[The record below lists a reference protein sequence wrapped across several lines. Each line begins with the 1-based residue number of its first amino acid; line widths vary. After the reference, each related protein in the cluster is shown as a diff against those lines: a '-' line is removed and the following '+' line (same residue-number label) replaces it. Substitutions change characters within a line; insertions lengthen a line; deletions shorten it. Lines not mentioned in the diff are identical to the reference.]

1 MAKKKEAIE
10 TVEAKAFTEPNV
22 TSRININT
30 NQDDLI
36 SLVVEERSEQ
46 LETLIR
52 LQEKKIERAEEAIN
66 DVIHNYYENYRKN
79 IRKSAEYKAVEDTI
93 TKLGL
98 TTSENCCDEKPNY
111 LRKIC
116 YDLSKNDVLYKC
128 SSIDDA
134 EETKNVLASF
144 KRYTTSQCLRACID
158 KSANVNLEA
167 SNTCYKYNKGIYK
180 IENPIGISIQY
191 HKDVQINEKDQQ
203 KIKDTVNP
211 MLVSLT
217 KEKNLLYDLQLEYLG
232 IKYGANKIK
241 NQILKASL
249 KKSEDGRAILDMLSK
264 ATNIKLLG

>member
-10 TVEAKAFTEPNV
+10 TVEVKAFTEPNV

-98 TTSENCCDEKPNY
+98 TISENCCDEKPNY
-111 LRKIC
+111 LRNDR
-116 YDLSKNDVLYKC
+116 YDIKENDVLYKC
-128 SSIDDA
+128 SSIYNA

-144 KRYTTSQCLRACID
+144 KRNTTSQCLRACID

-167 SNTCYKYNKGIYK
+167 SNIS
-180 IENPIGISIQY
+180 ISIQY

>member
-10 TVEAKAFTEPNV
+10 TVEVKAFTEPNV

-79 IRKSAEYKAVEDTI
+79 IRKSAEYKAVEDII

-111 LRKIC
+111 LRNDR
-116 YDLSKNDVLYKC
+116 YDIKENDVLYKC
-128 SSIDDA
+128 SSIDNA

-158 KSANVNLEA
+158 ESVNVNLEA
-167 SNTCYKYNKGIYK
+167 SN
-180 IENPIGISIQY
+180 IGISIQY

>member
-79 IRKSAEYKAVEDTI
+79 IRKSAEYKAVEDII

-98 TTSENCCDEKPNY
+98 TISENCCDEKPNY
-111 LRKIC
+111 LRNDR
-116 YDLSKNDVLYKC
+116 YDIKENDVLYKC
-128 SSIDDA
+128 SSIDNA

-167 SNTCYKYNKGIYK
+167 SNIS
-180 IENPIGISIQY
+180 ISIQY

>member
-1 MAKKKEAIE
+1 MTKKKEEIQ

-46 LETLIR
+46 FEELIK
-52 LQEKKIERAEEAIN
+52 LQEKKIECAEKAIN

-98 TTSENCCDEKPNY
+98 TISENCCDEKPNY
-111 LRKIC
+111 LYSDRYNFKE
-116 YDLSKNDVLYKC
+116 NDVLYRC
-128 SSIDDA
+128 SLIDTA

-144 KRYTTSQCLRACID
+144 KRYTASQCLRARID
-158 KSANVNLEA
+158 KSVKVNLEA
-167 SNTCYKYNKGIYK
+167 SNS
-180 IENPIGISIQY
+180 GISIQY
-191 HKDVQINEKDQQ
+191 YKDVQINEKDQQ